1 MTDIAKI
8 RTGKVK
14 GTMNSNNLSDYYYN
28 HSFMERLRK
37 RLPEILP
44 NTYCIVA
51 IDIEH
56 FRLFNKLYG
65 RSSGDEVIRYIYTCL
80 KQSALEYDGID
91 AYLGGDNFVAFLP
104 DDDEV
109 LNNIRQKIIKKF
121 SEWNNTSAFFPL
133 FGVYTIKDTSVL
145 PELMYDHAMLALSH
159 AEEDYKWH
167 ICRYTIEMESSL
179 EKEVYLL
186 AAIEEG
192 LEKGEF
198 TFFAQPQCNIAT
210 GQIVG
215 AEALV
220 RWQKPDGEVL
230 LPGGF
235 IPVLE
240 KNKMI
245 DQLDRYVWE
254 KVCQWLKGWID
265 QGYSP
270 VPISINVSR
279 IDIYA
284 MDVPKYIFSL
294 LEKYQIP
301 EHLIKIEITES
312 AYTENNNRISHAV
325 NTFRNRGLVVMMDD
339 FGCGYSSLN
348 MLKNIPVDVLKLD
361 MRFLQ
366 FKEEERQKS
375 ANILES
381 IVNMA
386 GLLHLPIVVEGV
398 ENESQE
404 KFVQKLGC
412 RYIQGFYYYKPLPI
426 KKFEELLRDKRQ
438 IDTQG
443 LVYKQVEPMHIRE
456 FIDTNF
462 VSDSM
467 LNNVLGPVVFFE
479 VLGGDIKITRVNEQY
494 FRMLGEQH
502 FEEDIQKEFL
512 KRIPEEERCVFH
524 RMIEKAFE
532 NPVLGAD
539 GMIHLLCEG
548 EQKMSV
554 YTKVFYLREREG
566 YLAVLLLFV
575 GYKQSNLKIQNRK

>member
-1 MTDIAKI
+1 M
-8 RTGKVK
+8 
-14 GTMNSNNLSDYYYN
+14 
-28 HSFMERLRK
+28 
-37 RLPEILP
+37 
-44 NTYCIVA
+44 
-51 IDIEH
+51 
-56 FRLFNKLYG
+56 
-65 RSSGDEVIRYIYTCL
+65 
-80 KQSALEYDGID
+80 
-91 AYLGGDNFVAFLP
+91 
-104 DDDEV
+104 
-109 LNNIRQKIIKKF
+109 
-121 SEWNNTSAFFPL
+121 

-167 ICRYTIEMESSL
+167 ICRYTMEMESCL
-179 EKEVYLL
+179 EEEVYLL

-245 DQLDRYVWE
+245 DRLDRYVWE

-566 YLAVLLLFV
+566 YRQYYCSLLDISRV
-575 GYKQSNLKIQNRK
+575 I

>member
-426 KKFEELLRDKRQ
+426 KKIEELLRDKRQ

-566 YLAVLLLFV
+566 YRQYYCSLLDISRV
-575 GYKQSNLKIQNRK
+575 I

>member
-167 ICRYTIEMESSL
+167 ICRYTMEMESCL
-179 EKEVYLL
+179 EEEVYLL

-301 EHLIKIEITES
+301 EYLIKIEITES

-566 YLAVLLLFV
+566 YRQYYCSLLDISRV
-575 GYKQSNLKIQNRK
+575 I

>member
-121 SEWNNTSAFFPL
+121 SKWNNTSAFFPL

-167 ICRYTIEMESSL
+167 ICRYTMEMESCL
-179 EKEVYLL
+179 EEEVYLL

-254 KVCQWLKGWID
+254 QVCQWLKGWID
-265 QGYSP
+265 QCYSP

-479 VLGGDIKITRVNEQY
+479 VLGGDIKITCVNEQY

-512 KRIPEEERCVFH
+512 KRISEEERCVFH

-539 GMIHLLCEG
+539 GMIHLLREG

-566 YLAVLLLFV
+566 YRQYYCSLLDISRV
-575 GYKQSNLKIQNRK
+575 I

>member
-80 KQSALEYDGID
+80 EQSALEYDGID

-109 LNNIRQKIIKKF
+109 LNCIRQKIVKKF
-121 SEWNNTSAFFPL
+121 SKWNNTSAFFPL

-179 EKEVYLL
+179 EEEVYLL

-220 RWQKPDGEVL
+220 RWQKPNGEVL

-301 EHLIKIEITES
+301 EYLIKIEITES

-325 NTFRNRGLVVMMDD
+325 NTLRNRGLVVMMDD

-375 ANILES
+375 ANILEA

-479 VLGGDIKITRVNEQY
+479 VFGGDIKVTRVNEQY
-494 FRMLGEQH
+494 FRMIGEQH
-502 FEEDIQKEFL
+502 FEEDIQREFL

-539 GMIHLLCEG
+539 GMIHLLREG
-548 EQKMSV
+548 EQKISV
-554 YTKVFYLREREG
+554 YAKVFYLREREG
-566 YLAVLLLFV
+566 YRQYYCSLMDISKV
-575 GYKQSNLKIQNRK
+575 I

>member
-133 FGVYTIKDTSVL
+133 FSVYTIKDTSVL

-566 YLAVLLLFV
+566 YRQYYCSLLDISRV
-575 GYKQSNLKIQNRK
+575 I

>member
-1 MTDIAKI
+1 
-8 RTGKVK
+8 
-14 GTMNSNNLSDYYYN
+14 MNSNSLSDYYYN
-28 HSFMERLRK
+28 HSFMDGLRK

-65 RSSGDEVIRYIYTCL
+65 RSSGDEVIRYVCTCL

-121 SEWNNTSAFFPL
+121 SKWNNTSAFFPL
-133 FGVYTIKDTSVL
+133 FGVYTIEDTSVL

-167 ICRYTIEMESSL
+167 ICRYTMEMESCL
-179 EKEVYLL
+179 EEEVYLL

-192 LEKGEF
+192 LQKEEF

-245 DQLDRYVWE
+245 DRLDRYVWE
-254 KVCQWLKGWID
+254 KVCQWLRGWID

-279 IDIYA
+279 IDIFE

-301 EHLIKIEITES
+301 EYLIKIEITES

-325 NTFRNRGLVVMMDD
+325 NTLRNRGLVVMMDD

-375 ANILES
+375 ANILEA

-479 VLGGDIKITRVNEQY
+479 VFGGDIKVIRVNEQY
-494 FRMLGEQH
+494 FRMIGEQH

-539 GMIHLLCEG
+539 GMIHLLREG

-554 YTKVFYLREREG
+554 YAKVFYLREREG
-566 YLAVLLLFV
+566 YRQYYCSLMDISRV
-575 GYKQSNLKIQNRK
+575 I

>member
-109 LNNIRQKIIKKF
+109 LNRIRQKIVKKL
-121 SEWNNTSAFFPL
+121 SKWNNTSAFFPL

-167 ICRYTIEMESSL
+167 ICRYTMEMESCL
-179 EKEVYLL
+179 EEEVYLL

-325 NTFRNRGLVVMMDD
+325 NTFRNRGMVVMMDD

-467 LNNVLGPVVFFE
+467 LNNMLGPVVFFE
-479 VLGGDIKITRVNEQY
+479 VFGGDIKVIRVNEQY

-512 KRIPEEERCVFH
+512 KRIPEEERCIFH
-524 RMIEKAFE
+524 RMLEKAFE

-539 GMIHLLCEG
+539 GMIHLLREG

-554 YTKVFYLREREG
+554 YAKVFYLREREG
-566 YLAVLLLFV
+566 YRQYYCSLMDISRV
-575 GYKQSNLKIQNRK
+575 I

>member
-479 VLGGDIKITRVNEQY
+479 VLGGGIKITRVNEQY

-566 YLAVLLLFV
+566 YRQYYCSLLDISRV
-575 GYKQSNLKIQNRK
+575 I

>member
-109 LNNIRQKIIKKF
+109 LNRIRQKIVKKL
-121 SEWNNTSAFFPL
+121 SKWNNTSAFFPL

-159 AEEDYKWH
+159 AEEGYKWH

-192 LEKGEF
+192 LEKEEF

-245 DQLDRYVWE
+245 DRLDRYVWE
-254 KVCQWLKGWID
+254 KVCHWLKGWID

-279 IDIYA
+279 IDIFE

-301 EHLIKIEITES
+301 EYLIKIEITES

-325 NTFRNRGLVVMMDD
+325 NTLRNRGLVVMMDD

-366 FKEEERQKS
+366 FKEEEKQKS
-375 ANILES
+375 ANILEA

-479 VLGGDIKITRVNEQY
+479 VLRGDIKVIRVNEQY

-539 GMIHLLCEG
+539 GMIHLLREG

-566 YLAVLLLFV
+566 YRQYYCSLLDISRV
-575 GYKQSNLKIQNRK
+575 I

>member
-44 NTYCIVA
+44 NTYCILA

-566 YLAVLLLFV
+566 YRQYYCSLLDISRV
-575 GYKQSNLKIQNRK
+575 I

>member
-91 AYLGGDNFVAFLP
+91 AYVGGDNFVAFLP

-566 YLAVLLLFV
+566 YRQYYCSLLDISRV
-575 GYKQSNLKIQNRK
+575 I

>member
-381 IVNMA
+381 IVNVA

-566 YLAVLLLFV
+566 YRQYYCSLLDISRV
-575 GYKQSNLKIQNRK
+575 I

>member
-14 GTMNSNNLSDYYYN
+14 GTMNSNNLSAYYYN

-167 ICRYTIEMESSL
+167 ICRYTMEMESCL
-179 EKEVYLL
+179 EEEVYLL

-245 DQLDRYVWE
+245 DQLDRHVWE

-566 YLAVLLLFV
+566 YRQYYCSLLDISRV
-575 GYKQSNLKIQNRK
+575 I

>member
-1 MTDIAKI
+1 MKSD
-8 RTGKVK
+8 R
-14 GTMNSNNLSDYYYN
+14 LSDYYYN
-28 HSFMERLRK
+28 HSFMDGFRK
-37 RLPEILP
+37 RLPELLP
-44 NTYCIVA
+44 DTYCIAA

-65 RSSGDEVIRYIYTCL
+65 RSSGDEVIRYICTCL
-80 KQSALEYDGID
+80 KQSALENDGIG
-91 AYLGGDNFVAFLP
+91 AYLGGDNFVALLP
-104 DDDEV
+104 DNEEL
-109 LNNIRQKIIKKF
+109 LNDIRKKIIKKL
-121 SEWNNTSAFFPL
+121 SKWNNTSAFFPM
-133 FGVYTIKDTSVL
+133 FGVYTIVDSSIL

-167 ICRYTIEMESSL
+167 ICRYTIEMESCL
-179 EKEVYLL
+179 EEEVYLL

-198 TFFAQPQCNIAT
+198 TFFVQPQCNITT

-220 RWQKPDGEVL
+220 RWQKEDGELL

-245 DQLDRYVWE
+245 DQLDRYIWE
-254 KVCQWLKGWID
+254 KVCKWLRSWID

-279 IDIYA
+279 IDIFA
-284 MDVPKYIFSL
+284 MDVPQYIFSL

-301 EHLIKIEITES
+301 EDFIKIEITES
-312 AYTENNNRISHAV
+312 AYTENNNRISATV
-325 NTFRNRGLVVMMDD
+325 NTLRRRGLTVMMDD

-361 MRFLQ
+361 MRFLR
-366 FKEEERQKS
+366 FEEEERQKT
-375 ANILES
+375 ANILEA

-398 ENESQE
+398 EDERQE
-404 KFVQKLGC
+404 KFVQNLGC
-412 RYIQGFYYYKPLPI
+412 RYTQGFYYYKPLPI
-426 KKFEELLRDKRQ
+426 HKFEELLRDKRC

-467 LNNVLGPVVFFE
+467 LNNVLGPVIFFE
-479 VLGGDIKITRVNEQY
+479 VQRGDIKLTRVNEQY
-494 FRMLGEQH
+494 FRMIGEEY
-502 FEEDIQKEFL
+502 FEKDIHNEFL
-512 KRIPEEERCVFH
+512 ERIPERERNRFYE
-524 RMIEKAFE
+524 ILEKAFE

-539 GMIHLLCEG
+539 GILHLLRDGAEDL
-548 EQKMSV
+548 SV
-554 YTKVFYLREREG
+554 YIKVFYMQEKEG
-566 YLAVLLLFV
+566 WRQYYCSLIDIA
-575 GYKQSNLKIQNRK
+575 KIL

>member
-265 QGYSP
+265 QGDSP

-566 YLAVLLLFV
+566 YRQYYCSLLDISRV
-575 GYKQSNLKIQNRK
+575 I

>member
-412 RYIQGFYYYKPLPI
+412 RYIQGFYYYKLLPI

-566 YLAVLLLFV
+566 YRQYYCSLLDISRV
-575 GYKQSNLKIQNRK
+575 I

>member
-294 LEKYQIP
+294 LGKYQIP

-566 YLAVLLLFV
+566 YRQYYCSLLDISRV
-575 GYKQSNLKIQNRK
+575 I

>member
-14 GTMNSNNLSDYYYN
+14 GTMNSNNLSDCYYN

-121 SEWNNTSAFFPL
+121 SKWNNTSAFFPL

-167 ICRYTIEMESSL
+167 ICRYTMEMESCL
-179 EKEVYLL
+179 EEEVYLL

-265 QGYSP
+265 QCYSP

-479 VLGGDIKITRVNEQY
+479 VLGGDIKITCVNEQY

-512 KRIPEEERCVFH
+512 KRISEEERCVFH

-539 GMIHLLCEG
+539 GMIHLLREG

-566 YLAVLLLFV
+566 YRQYYCSLLDISRV
-575 GYKQSNLKIQNRK
+575 I

>member
-14 GTMNSNNLSDYYYN
+14 GTMNSNNLSDYYN

-167 ICRYTIEMESSL
+167 ICRYTMEMESCL
-179 EKEVYLL
+179 EEEVYLL

-566 YLAVLLLFV
+566 YRQYYCSLLDISRV
-575 GYKQSNLKIQNRK
+575 I

>member
-80 KQSALEYDGID
+80 EQSALEYDGID

-109 LNNIRQKIIKKF
+109 LNCIRQKIVKKF
-121 SEWNNTSAFFPL
+121 SKWNNTSAFFPL

-145 PELMYDHAMLALSH
+145 PELMYDHAILALSH

-167 ICRYTIEMESSL
+167 ICRYTMEMESCL
-179 EKEVYLL
+179 EEEVYLL

-220 RWQKPDGEVL
+220 RWQKPNGEVL

-301 EHLIKIEITES
+301 EYLIKIEITES

-325 NTFRNRGLVVMMDD
+325 NTLRNRGLVVMMDD

-375 ANILES
+375 ANILEA

-426 KKFEELLRDKRQ
+426 KKFEELLKDKRQ
-438 IDTQG
+438 IDAQG

-479 VLGGDIKITRVNEQY
+479 VFGGDIKVIRVNEQY
-494 FRMLGEQH
+494 FRMIGEQH

-539 GMIHLLCEG
+539 GMIHLLREG

-554 YTKVFYLREREG
+554 YAKVFYLREREG
-566 YLAVLLLFV
+566 YRQYYCSLMDISRV
-575 GYKQSNLKIQNRK
+575 I

>member
-80 KQSALEYDGID
+80 EQSALEYDGID

-109 LNNIRQKIIKKF
+109 LNCIRQKIVKKF
-121 SEWNNTSAFFPL
+121 SKWNNTSAFFPL

-167 ICRYTIEMESSL
+167 ICRYTMEMESSL
-179 EKEVYLL
+179 EEEVYLL

-220 RWQKPDGEVL
+220 RWQKPNGEVL

-301 EHLIKIEITES
+301 EYLIKIEITES

-325 NTFRNRGLVVMMDD
+325 NTLRNRGLVVMMDD

-375 ANILES
+375 ANILEA
-381 IVNMA
+381 IVNMS

-426 KKFEELLRDKRQ
+426 KKFEELLKDKRQ
-438 IDTQG
+438 IDAQG

-479 VLGGDIKITRVNEQY
+479 VFGGDIKVIRVNEQY
-494 FRMLGEQH
+494 FRMIGEQH

-539 GMIHLLCEG
+539 GMIHLLREG

-554 YTKVFYLREREG
+554 YAKVFYLREREG
-566 YLAVLLLFV
+566 YRQYYCSLMDISRV
-575 GYKQSNLKIQNRK
+575 I

>member
-80 KQSALEYDGID
+80 EQSALEYDGID

-104 DDDEV
+104 DDDKV
-109 LNNIRQKIIKKF
+109 LNCIRQKIVKKF
-121 SEWNNTSAFFPL
+121 SKWNNTSAFFPL

-167 ICRYTIEMESSL
+167 ICRYTMEMESSL
-179 EKEVYLL
+179 EEEVYLL

-254 KVCQWLKGWID
+254 KVCQWLRGWID

-294 LEKYQIP
+294 LEKYQLP
-301 EHLIKIEITES
+301 EYLIKIEITES
-312 AYTENNNRISHAV
+312 AYTENNNKISHAV
-325 NTFRNRGLVVMMDD
+325 NTLRNRGLVVMMDD

-375 ANILES
+375 ANILEA
-381 IVNMA
+381 IINMA

-426 KKFEELLRDKRQ
+426 KKFEELLRDKKQ
-438 IDTQG
+438 IDAQG

-479 VLGGDIKITRVNEQY
+479 VFGGDIKVIRVNEQY
-494 FRMLGEQH
+494 FRMIGEQH
-502 FEEDIQKEFL
+502 FKEDIQKEFL
-512 KRIPEEERCVFH
+512 KRIPEEERCIFH

-539 GMIHLLCEG
+539 GMIHLLREG

-554 YTKVFYLREREG
+554 YAKVFYLREREG
-566 YLAVLLLFV
+566 YRQYYCSLMDISRV
-575 GYKQSNLKIQNRK
+575 I

>member
-121 SEWNNTSAFFPL
+121 SKWNNTSAFFPL

-167 ICRYTIEMESSL
+167 ICRYTMEMESCL
-179 EKEVYLL
+179 EEEVYLL

-479 VLGGDIKITRVNEQY
+479 VLGGDIKITCVNEQY

-539 GMIHLLCEG
+539 GMIRLLREG

-566 YLAVLLLFV
+566 YRQYYCSLLDISRV
-575 GYKQSNLKIQNRK
+575 I